1 MLQDTALVEPASP
14 GAADPGRYPT
24 APKRCICN
32 AETLRSQACYRE
44 EMKTHSIAASAKKPA
59 PALPS
64 SQLDTAVVMAKKF
77 EHVFENAFTLSAKVA
92 AESAL
97 GSSKKRLFVTLA
109 HHEAPTLNR
118 DAAAYWASRSLPAA
132 ALHQWFAATGL
143 EKKKDLFIALHLSA
157 STLSRAQ
164 PDTPL
169 DAAVTERMLRQS
181 ELFVRAAEV
190 FGEEGA
196 TWMTKPH
203 DLLDGKAPVEYA
215 TNEFG
220 GAKVRQIL
228 NAIEYGGVV

>member
-1 MLQDTALVEPASP
+1 M
-14 GAADPGRYPT
+14 
-24 APKRCICN
+24 CN
-32 AETLRSQACYRE
+32 TRTLHSQLCYRRQ
-44 EMKTHSIAASAKKPA
+44 MKTHASASASAKPA
-59 PALPS
+59 PTLPP
-64 SQLDTAVVMAKKF
+64 SQGDAAAAMAKKF
-77 EHVFENAFTLSAKVA
+77 EHVFHHAFARSTKVA
-92 AESAL
+92 AKSAL
-97 GSSKKRLFVTLA
+97 GSSKKLLFVTLA

-118 DAAAYWASRSLPAA
+118 DAAAQWASKSLPAT

-143 EKKKDLFIALHLSA
+143 EKKKDLFIALQVSP
-157 STLSRAQ
+157 STLSRAK
-164 PDTPL
+164 PDTTL

-190 FGEEGA
+190 FGEDGA

-203 DLLDGKAPVEYA
+203 DLLDGKAPMAYA